1 MDLLLATR
9 NAHKTREFSEL
20 LGPDFKVR
28 DLTSRSDLPIV
39 DETGSTFAENAA
51 LKALAISKCVSGW
64 IVADDSGLEVEALNG
79 APGIFSA
86 RYAGESATDQENVA
100 KLLRQLSGKTPSR
113 AHFRCVLALAKDGA
127 LVENFDGVVEGHIVA
142 VSHGTHGFGYD
153 PVFVPDGFS
162 ETFAELPAKVKNA
175 VSHRA
180 KAVAQL
186 SKFLLT
192 R

>member
-64 IVADDSGLEVEALNG
+64 IVADDSGLEVEALSG

-113 AHFRCVLALAKDGA
+113 ARFRCVLALAKEGA
-127 LVENFDGVVEGHIVA
+127 LIRIFDGVVEGHIVA
-142 VSHGTHGFGYD
+142 ASRGTHGFGYD

-162 ETFAELPAKVKNA
+162 ETFAELPAKVKNG

>member
-1 MDLLLATR
+1 L
-9 NAHKTREFSEL
+9 S
-20 LGPDFKVR
+20 
-28 DLTSRSDLPIV
+28 
-39 DETGSTFAENAA
+39 
-51 LKALAISKCVSGW
+51 
-64 IVADDSGLEVEALNG
+64 
-79 APGIFSA
+79 
-86 RYAGESATDQENVA
+86 

-113 AHFRCVLALAKDGA
+113 ARFRCVLALAKEGA
-127 LVENFDGVVEGHIVA
+127 LIRIFDGVVEGHIVA
-142 VSHGTHGFGYD
+142 ASRGTHGFGYD

-162 ETFAELPAKVKNA
+162 ETFAELPAKVKNG